1 MASEPKKK
9 PSLALVIGAGKG
21 DDDDVPESS
30 APDSMGGDDSDA
42 RDEDYSASVD
52 ELFDALKNDDRDAF
66 HDAFKAAV
74 MSCK

>member
-1 MASEPKKK
+1 MAHDKKK
-9 PSLALVIGAGKG
+9 PSLAAAIDEMKSGGSTA
-21 DDDDVPESS
+21 DDEDAPESES
-30 APDSMGGDDSDA
+30 GG
-42 RDEDYSASVD
+42 DEDYSASVD

>member
-1 MASEPKKK
+1 MADGKK
-9 PSLALVIGAGKG
+9 PSLALVIGKG
-21 DDDDVPESS
+21 RDDAEED
-30 APDSMGGDDSDA
+30 APDSMAPESEGEG
-42 RDEDYSASVD
+42 DEDYSASVD